1 MLPVQISIVTTPVR
15 SQRYPSEELKK
26 MSVVDKVIIVTGAG
40 SGIGKAT
47 ALLLGAEKSKV
58 ALFDINP
65 SIFDIEAQIKAS
77 GGSAIAIK
85 VDVSSSAE
93 VDAATKAV
101 VDAFGPIDGMSTQW
115 TTKSRLHF
123 QQLTTLLNQGG
134 ANLAGVSGTGT
145 VNLEQETDE
154 GWDRVIRINLGGV
167 KNALRA
173 QLQHR
178 NPKGASIVNAS
189 SIGAR
194 IGSPGNAAYSA
205 SKAAVSGLTKSVA
218 REMGP
223 HGVRVNAIAPYVLVT
238 RLLTCS
244 HYGMASNYG
253 F

>member
-1 MLPVQISIVTTPVR
+1 
-15 SQRYPSEELKK
+15 
-26 MSVVDKVIIVTGAG
+26 MSVADKVIIVTGAG

-47 ALLLGAEKSKV
+47 AILLGAEKAKV
-58 ALFDINP
+58 ALFDVNP
-65 SIFDIEAQIKAS
+65 SIFDVEEQIKSA
-77 GGSAIAIK
+77 GGTAIAIK
-85 VDVSSSAE
+85 VDVCSSAE

-101 VDAFGPIDGMSTQW
+101 VDAFGPVD
-115 TTKSRLHF
+115 
-123 QQLTTLLNQGG
+123 GG
-134 ANLAGVSGTGT
+134 ANLAGVSGKGT

-154 GWDRVIRINLGGV
+154 EWDRVIRINLGGV

-223 HGVRVNAIAPYVLVT
+223 HRVRVNAIAPGITDTPMVDAVPESIRDGWRKANVLG
-238 RLLTCS
+238 RLADPIE
-244 HYGMASNYG
+244 MANVILFLLSDG
-253 F
+253 SSFITSSVVDIDAGRV

>member
-1 MLPVQISIVTTPVR
+1 
-15 SQRYPSEELKK
+15 
-26 MSVVDKVIIVTGAG
+26 MSVADKVIIVTGAG

-47 ALLLGAEKSKV
+47 AILLGAEKAKV
-58 ALFDINP
+58 ALFDVNP
-65 SIFDIEAQIKAS
+65 SIFDVEEQIKSA
-77 GGSAIAIK
+77 GGTAIAIK
-85 VDVSSSAE
+85 VDVCSSAE

-101 VDAFGPIDGMSTQW
+101 VDAFGPVD
-115 TTKSRLHF
+115 
-123 QQLTTLLNQGG
+123 GG
-134 ANLAGVSGTGT
+134 ANLAGVSGKGT
-145 VNLEQETDE
+145 INLEQETDE
-154 GWDRVIRINLGGV
+154 EWDRVIRINLGGV

-223 HGVRVNAIAPYVLVT
+223 HGVRVNAIAPGITDTPMVDAVPESIRDGWRKANVLG
-238 RLLTCS
+238 RLADPIE
-244 HYGMASNYG
+244 MANVILFLLSDG
-253 F
+253 SSFITSSVVDIDAGRV

>member
-1 MLPVQISIVTTPVR
+1 
-15 SQRYPSEELKK
+15 
-26 MSVVDKVIIVTGAG
+26 MSVVEKVIIVTGAG

-47 ALLLGAEKSKV
+47 ALLLAAEKAKV
-58 ALFDINP
+58 ALFDISP
-65 SIFDIEAQIKAS
+65 SIWDIEAQIKSS
-77 GGSAIAIK
+77 GGRALAIK

-93 VDAATKAV
+93 VSAATKAV
-101 VDAFGPIDGMSTQW
+101 VEAFGPID
-115 TTKSRLHF
+115 
-123 QQLTTLLNQGG
+123 GG
-134 ANLAGVSGTGT
+134 ANLAGVSGSGT
-145 VNLEQETDE
+145 INLEQETDDE
-154 GWDRVIRINLGGV
+154 WDRVVRINLGGV

-223 HGVRVNAIAPYVLVT
+223 HGVRVNAIAPGITDTAMVGAVPESIREEWRKANVLG
-238 RLLTCS
+238 RLAEPVEIANVILFLLSDNSSFITS
-244 HYGMASNYG
+244 SVVDIDAGRV
-253 F
+253 